1 MWLKRKENM
10 KKLTQAEE
18 KRRNAA
24 LTICKTLSE
33 ETSVV
38 SKPLSKVDIK
48 HIPNNAEADIRN
60 WLRKYQAHE
69 IYGSAAGATHSI
81 HARRP
86 NDLDIAVGNPRY
98 VANSLASVMR
108 NKGVK
113 VRIVSNPEW
122 RSYVISVFKNGKYE
136 DAVDIHPLRQ
146 HRGAYDFYGGSQPPL
161 SKKKLNIQRSSDQLL
176 RKANSITQRQKDGS
190 MGAAPHREEKDTS
203 DFIATAE
210 NLLASMQLKSKAQ
223 LAKAKQVKEEL
234 KVWKAHLRKLKSG
247 KKKATTKRKPL
258 SATRQGKFVRKAVKK
273 PGKDIDDLIFENG
286 KVIERKVSLIK
297 KVSEA
302 PKMVAIDPYYGVA
315 QSPYS
320 FKPIKRQRKKRKEK
334 KASVP
339 YSKAL
344 KHSHSFSKTVNK
356 RRRRK
361 KK

>member
-1 MWLKRKENM
+1 M

-18 KRRNAA
+18 KRRSAA
-24 LTICKTLSE
+24 RTICKTLSE

-38 SKPLSKVDIK
+38 SKPLSSVNIRN
-48 HIPNNAEADIRN
+48 IPDNAEATIRN
-60 WLRKYQAHE
+60 YIRTLKNHE
-69 IYGSAAGATHSI
+69 VYGSASAATHSI

-86 NDLDIAVGNPRY
+86 NDLDIVVTNPSKVARDFSNIMRIKGMKTKIVGNPEY
-98 VANSLASVMR
+98 
-108 NKGVK
+108 G
-113 VRIVSNPEW
+113 
-122 RSYVISVFKNGKYE
+122 SYVVQANIKGEWVDCCDVHPISDFRGKYN
-136 DAVDIHPLRQ
+136 
-146 HRGAYDFYGGSQPPL
+146 FYGS
-161 SKKKLNIQRSSDQLL
+161 SKMPVKKNKISIQRLSDQLL

-190 MGAAPHREEKDTS
+190 MGAAPHREEKDLS

-258 SATRQGKFVRKAVKK
+258 SVTRQGKFVRKAVTQ
-273 PGKDIDDLIFENG
+273 PDKDIDNLIFENG
-286 KVIERKVSLIK
+286 KVIERKVSAIK
-297 KVSEA
+297 KLSEA
-302 PKMVAIDPYYGVA
+302 PKTVAIDPYYGVA

-320 FKPIKRQRKKRKEK
+320 FKTAKRQRPKRKEK

-344 KHSHSFSKTVNK
+344 KHSHSFSKTLKK
-356 RRRRK
+356 RRRRTRVGK
-361 KK
+361 TKG